1 MQNFT
6 IMGNSLGDAP
16 WSGYIPITSTYTNG
30 TVYNTTHFGYN
41 NGSWYVLHEPTKD
54 DQLGIPGMSSAC
66 TGTNVSCQYL
76 TCVKTVMHGAIFCKV
91 RAYVCIIL
99 QIYVYTYTLE
109 NITCNL
115 K

>member
-41 NGSWYVLHEPTKD
+41 NGSWYVLH
-54 DQLGIPGMSSAC
+54 GIYAN
-66 TGTNVSCQYL
+66 TG
-76 TCVKTVMHGAIFCKV
+76 
-91 RAYVCIIL
+91 
-99 QIYVYTYTLE
+99 
-109 NITCNL
+109 
-115 K
+115 